1 MTGHPGRAYS
11 RLVILP
17 AAPDLG
23 LLLVRTDYL
32 DDRAW
37 NAALSAATAVYETD
51 GFDRMGAVLRP
62 VESPALA
69 NLTPEE
75 LVALEREGYL
85 GQIAVADAQ
94 TMQDQ
99 TVLFVDFN
107 ALHGQA
113 GRTFRSI
120 ASEVEP
126 IVANL
131 LRQPRTAPDR
141 MNARTRGK
149 MWQNSPPPHESTS
162 PPARSI
168 ASHKGSA
175 DWTRSSAVADS
186 TSSTAHTASTISRR
200 DSAGRS
206 ASESRSTVA
215 G

>member
-1 MTGHPGRAYS
+1 MQTRRKVGADLVNLGARPVASNVRPWMPMTGHPGRAYS

-131 LRQPRTAPDR
+131 
-141 MNARTRGK
+141 
-149 MWQNSPPPHESTS
+149 
-162 PPARSI
+162 SI
-168 ASHKGSA
+168 ANMDFA
-175 DWTRSSAVADS
+175 EFAENTDS
-186 TSSTAHTASTISRR
+186 DGIFC
-200 DSAGRS
+200 GF
-206 ASESRSTVA
+206 
-215 G
+215 